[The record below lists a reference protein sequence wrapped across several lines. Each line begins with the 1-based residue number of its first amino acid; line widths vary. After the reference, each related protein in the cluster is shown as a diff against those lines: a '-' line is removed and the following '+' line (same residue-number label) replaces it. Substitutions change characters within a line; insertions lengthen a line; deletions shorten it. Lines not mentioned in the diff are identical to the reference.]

1 MSKLRLGPLPKSE
14 PVRLAI
20 TLSSEIKAEL
30 DRYAEA
36 YNAEHGSTADAAAL
50 VPHMLSTFM
59 ARDRAFQRAR
69 QSRGSVTDDE
79 ASPASMHA
87 AISSSKVTSGESAAS
102 E

>member
-36 YNAEHGSTADAAAL
+36 YNAEHGSTVDAAAL

-59 ARDRAFQRAR
+59 ARDRAFRRTR
-69 QSRGSVTDDE
+69 QERRSVPGE
-79 ASPASMHA
+79 AASPPSMRA
-87 AISSSKVTSGESAAS
+87 AISSSAVTSGEAATA

>member
-14 PVRLAI
+14 TVRLAI

-36 YNAEHGSTADAAAL
+36 YNAEHGSAVDAAAL

-69 QSRGSVTDDE
+69 QDRGSVSGAAT
-79 ASPASMHA
+79 SPASMRA
-87 AISSSKVTSGESAAS
+87 AISSSTVTSGEGAAS

>member
-14 PVRLAI
+14 TVRVAI
-20 TLSSEIKAEL
+20 SLSSEIKAEL

-36 YNAEHGSTADAAAL
+36 YNAEHGSAVDAAAL

-69 QSRGSVTDDE
+69 QKRGSTSG
-79 ASPASMHA
+79 ATTSPASMRA
-87 AISSSKVTSGESAAS
+87 AISSSATTSGEGAAS
-102 E
+102 K

>member
-14 PVRLAI
+14 TVRLGI
-20 TLSSEIKAEL
+20 SLSSEIKIEL

-36 YNAEHGSTADAAAL
+36 YNAEHGSAIDAAAL
-50 VPHMLSTFM
+50 IPHMLSTFM

-69 QSRGSVTDDE
+69 QGFDPKSGAE
-79 ASPASMHA
+79 ASPAPMRA
-87 AISSSKVTSGESAAS
+87 AISSSMVTSGEGAVS

>member
-14 PVRLAI
+14 SVRLAI

-36 YNAEHGSTADAAAL
+36 YTAEHGGAVNVAAL

-59 ARDRAFQRAR
+59 ARDPCASRTRAHVELRSFALVDALCYLEQH
-69 QSRGSVTDDE
+69 GDL
-79 ASPASMHA
+79 
-87 AISSSKVTSGESAAS
+87 G
-102 E
+102 

>member
-36 YNAEHGSTADAAAL
+36 YNAEHGSPVDAAAL
-50 VPHMLSTFM
+50 IPHMIGTFM
-59 ARDRAFQRAR
+59 ARDRAFQKTR
-69 QSRGSVTDDE
+69 QERGSASGATT
-79 ASPASMHA
+79 SPASMRA
-87 AISSSKVTSGESAAS
+87 AISSSAVTSGEGAAS

>member
-14 PVRLAI
+14 TVRLAI
-20 TLSSEIKAEL
+20 MLSSEIKTEL

-50 VPHMLSTFM
+50 IPHMLSTFM

-69 QSRGSVTDDE
+69 YERDSTSRVA
-79 ASPASMHA
+79 ASPASMRA
-87 AISSSKVTSGESAAS
+87 AISSSIVTSGEGAAS

>member
-14 PVRLAI
+14 SVRLAI
-20 TLSSEIKAEL
+20 VLSSEIKAEL

-36 YNAEHGSTADAAAL
+36 YNAEHGSAVDGAAL

-59 ARDRAFQRAR
+59 ARDRAFQRTR
-69 QSRGSVTDDE
+69 QGRGSTSGLE
-79 ASPASMHA
+79 ASPASIRA
-87 AISSSKVTSGESAAS
+87 AISSSVVTSGEGAAS

>member
-36 YNAEHGSTADAAAL
+36 YNAEHGSTVDAAAL

-59 ARDRAFQRAR
+59 ARDRAFQRTR
-69 QSRGSVTDDE
+69 QVRGSVPSAV
-79 ASPASMHA
+79 ASPASMPA
-87 AISSSKVTSGESAAS
+87 AISNNAVTSGEGVAS